1 MGVRATRA
9 YGDQYDPPA
18 STAAMSTGFLGL
30 FVSISSV
37 AFSFRMLSPSIE
49 AQHSVARQHV
59 ELSWTPTHSLSH
71 HAHSVSLTL
80 SLDHSPTRTHPCCN
94 PIHALSPTHIDPT
107 DPMLTVRGIMRAA
120 GPSTIL
126 ARGGSGRLQHAAGLR
141 LRRALCTPP
150 SRTEESL
157 AVQAW
162 NRYREAPPGQTTIFD
177 KVISKEI
184 PADIV
189 HEDALCVAFRDIAP
203 AAPHHTLVIPKS
215 RVARLTDST
224 PDDTLLLGHLLQ
236 VAKQVAVADGLDA
249 TGYRIVINDG
259 PDACQSVYH
268 LHVHVIGGRPMA
280 WPPG

>member
-1 MGVRATRA
+1 VTSTTRLLQPLPCRRASS
-9 YGDQYDPPA
+9 GSLSP
-18 STAAMSTGFLGL
+18 FLL
-30 FVSISSV
+30 L
-37 AFSFRMLSPSIE
+37 AFSFRMLCPSIE

-71 HAHSVSLTL
+71 HAHSVSLTR

-107 DPMLTVRGIMRAA
+107 DPMLTVRGIIR
-120 GPSTIL
+120 TIL

-224 PDDTLLLGHLLQ
+224 PDVSFPGYLL
-236 VAKQVAVADGLDA
+236 
-249 TGYRIVINDG
+249 
-259 PDACQSVYH
+259 
-268 LHVHVIGGRPMA
+268 
-280 WPPG
+280 